1 MKVVL
6 LGSSGLVGGFCRD
19 ILALEPKVTHVH
31 CLVRSIDSSFKESD
45 KVHYSVVDFTNLTQ
59 YKSFFE
65 ADAVICCLG
74 TTIKKAGNRK
84 AFEAVDLQMPLA
96 AGALAKASGVKHFLA
111 ISAMGANPH
120 SWIHYNRTKG
130 LMEEGLSMMGFESL
144 TLVRP
149 SLLLGDRV
157 EKRRAEDLFKKFLSK
172 RLYSLPAFFRPVH
185 AQSVASAMILSLL
198 QPPEGK
204 RIVYNRKI
212 TELELLNFRRTP

>member
-1 MKVVL
+1 
-6 LGSSGLVGGFCRD
+6 
-19 ILALEPKVTHVH
+19 
-31 CLVRSIDSSFKESD
+31 
-45 KVHYSVVDFTNLTQ
+45 
-59 YKSFFE
+59 
-65 ADAVICCLG
+65 
-74 TTIKKAGNRK
+74 
-84 AFEAVDLQMPLA
+84 
-96 AGALAKASGVKHFLA
+96 
-111 ISAMGANPH
+111 
-120 SWIHYNRTKG
+120 
-130 LMEEGLSMMGFESL
+130 MMGFESL